1 MYSMQVRN
9 LTCKFLANALHA
21 CGSVV
26 HSSDGNSNADVYCVM
41 IHVMTHFT
49 IPRQTKACL
58 TRRIFSLDKMRDKSL
73 DLSPC
78 CYFGLFSGLNLSL
91 QGSYIKYS
99 TLGMTNLSMFF
110 PPRYFLITGQS
121 EQRLVTLSLRPGNH
135 VIIIVYD
142 LWIWTA

>member
-21 CGSVV
+21 CGSIV
-26 HSSDGNSNADVYCVM
+26 HNSSDGNSNADVYCVM

-78 CYFGLFSGLNLSL
+78 CYFGLFSCLNLSL

-99 TLGMTNLSMFF
+99 TLGMTNLSMLF
-110 PPRYFLITGQS
+110 PHNRPKWT
-121 EQRLVTLSLRPGNH
+121 TLGYTQSLRPGNH